1 MTARRPAVLIVDD
14 SPLVT
19 DALGV
24 LLEASGYTTGSAT
37 TVADAVTAL
46 RNERYDAML
55 LDLTLP
61 DGDGLEVLGSAEEAN
76 LTPPPTLALTGHDD
90 PATAARCR
98 EAGCVAVLVK
108 PVRRIALLGALQ
120 AAGVAP

>member
-1 MTARRPAVLIVDD
+1 MTARRPAVLIVED
-14 SPLVT
+14 SALVA

-24 LLEASGYTTGSAT
+24 LLEASGYATGSAT
-37 TVADAVTAL
+37 TVADALTAL

-61 DGDGLEVLGSAEEAN
+61 DGDGLDVLGSAEDAGV
-76 LTPPPTLALTGHDD
+76 TPPPTLALTGHDD
-90 PATAARCR
+90 PETTARCR

-120 AAGVAP
+120 TAGVAP

>member
-14 SPLVT
+14 SALVAE
-19 DALGV
+19 ALGV
-24 LLEASGYTTGSAT
+24 LLEASGYATGGAT
-37 TVADAVTAL
+37 TVADALTAL

-61 DGDGLEVLGSAEEAN
+61 DGDGLEVLGGAEEAGVAV
-76 LTPPPTLALTGHDD
+76 PPTLALTGHDD

-120 AAGVAP
+120 GAGVTP

>member
-24 LLEASGYTTGSAT
+24 LLEASGYATGTAT
-37 TVADAVTAL
+37 TVADAITAL

-61 DGDGLEVLGSAEEAN
+61 DGDGLEVLGSAEDADV
-76 LTPPPTLALTGHDD
+76 TPPPTLALTGHDD